1 MQLMLLSMGAEQ
13 LTMLDDMDDVRRRKR
28 LDVL

>member
-13 LTMLDDMDDVRRRKR
+13 LTMLDDMGDVRRRKR